1 MKKLFLLILIVLL
14 VIFLTG
20 CLPDIS
26 MDQQES
32 QAGFFLGIWHGW
44 IAPVSLIASIFNKNI
59 TIFEYNNT
67 GFWYGFG
74 FYIAILG
81 GFGGLSLVRK
91 KRPWKHRDNE

>member
-1 MKKLFLLILIVLL
+1 MKKLLILILIILL
-14 VIFLTG
+14 VTALTG

-26 MDQQES
+26 MDAQENR
-32 QAGFFLGIWHGW
+32 AGFFLGIWHGW
-44 IAPVSLIASIFNKNI
+44 IAPISLIVSIFDKNI
-59 TIFEYNNT
+59 TIFESNNT

-91 KRPWKHRDNE
+91 KRLPRNKNNE

>member
-1 MKKLFLLILIVLL
+1 MKKLLLLILIILL
-14 VIFLTG
+14 VTILTG

-26 MDQQES
+26 MDAQENR
-32 QAGFFLGIWHGW
+32 AGFFLGIWHGW
-44 IAPVSLIASIFNKNI
+44 IAPISLIISIFNKNI
-59 TIFEYNNT
+59 TIFESNNT

-91 KRPWKHRDNE
+91 KRPRKHRETE